1 MSSGTTAT
9 VPADASPPEAK
20 RVRLPLQSIQGLVA
34 TGSLRLSSKE
44 IQLFRQRGILRSETA
59 SRALEAI
66 SETAVASPQS
76 PPAADARALSHA
88 ASSPDQASRSPSA
101 PAAAARVAS
110 PSSSSSSAASVVHT
124 TPTPSPRP
132 SHRELAPGRRSSVQ
146 TNLRAAPART
156 NDLMA
161 IPEAV
166 ATRKQSLPTY
176 HLEVI
181 EDTCSHLRS
190 TSEDPQSSTALT
202 PSMDIS
208 TSFRRHSES
217 FAAARSRLPPRS
229 ASIAI
234 AESMPRRDSSTPPT
248 VVPTPQGM
256 RTILYAASP
265 AHTLYSLPI
274 APLDRIMPNTAQ
286 SHTSAMGAFKF
297 PSSPTTPPPPPME
310 LSSPSPPPAGVRG
323 TSPASAPGRSKRKG
337 LAMRSPSMSDSQDQS
352 PGVIFQLPFGTQ
364 STRRSSSATDHN
376 GRPSGI
382 TPPSTY
388 PSPATSS
395 TQSAV
400 SCHAGADASGPENPP
415 LEPAFTRGLGIHL
428 QGHFTEERVPHPFDT
443 ETANRKA
450 SVVDLPQE
458 TINDQCMPTP
468 QSDSPQVSFK
478 DALVVSKADD
488 SASSRHFQPTTP
500 IVVFSGVE
508 LGNKDTG
515 VRSAGTELV
524 NGSKPERSEK
534 ATGPATDE
542 ADMIGARTKSEGTGQ
557 QPQGTR
563 MGNQEH
569 SLQVQDTIA
578 TAENCNSDP
587 QQHDSTTMPLWAQR
601 QLSIRRQSLIP
612 RPELDFVRGSGILPA
627 ASKDL
632 VLPDGGAVILTYPVL
647 LSDIVKVA
655 QDDAHDRSEGE
666 QDCGDAAVDSH
677 HASAKTVKRRKAS
690 HAGKKRESISAASG
704 TVSQENEGGLYD
716 GASHAGSTKRLMK
729 PASVLPEAQGAFI
742 AMVNGSSSTSQLSPA
757 APVSPLIRHSARR
770 LSTLGSPVE
779 ISTSS
784 TFDTGARARRGS
796 KAEGRRPSQQEL
808 SSEGESDRSGSQQ
821 DSSEVYGGGGPNELH
836 KKGKAKKRELLPKA
850 VATGKIATA
859 KNSMHMAG
867 PMHSPMDI
875 DLDLDRSSNPDDSGN
890 SRVVQKRHLQ
900 EEYDDVTP
908 STPQQKKAKKGAG
921 SQQHRVQQLATP
933 QSDRHHAAS
942 PGLNE
947 DFELASTLLNMH
959 DGVLVDSPSRPETHR
974 QKLPVVKKP
983 RTPKSMPPKPV
994 KATNASPKKTPT
1006 AAPKPPRTPGPGQK
1020 HCEACG
1026 ATETPCWRPGYTA
1039 STVLCNSCGLRYK
1052 KSNVYCTKLSCKYI
1066 PLKTEYAAME
1076 AERVQNGWDHLRC
1089 QECGERVALPILR
1102 NTA

>member
-9 VPADASPPEAK
+9 VPTDAPPPKTK

-76 PPAADARALSHA
+76 PPASDARALSHA

-101 PAAAARVAS
+101 PAAAIGVAS
-110 PSSSSSSAASVVHT
+110 PSSSSSFT

-132 SHRELAPGRRSSVQ
+132 SHLELAPGRRSSVHA
-146 TNLRAAPART
+146 TPRTAPVRT
-156 NDLMA
+156 NDLMS

-166 ATRKQSLPTY
+166 SCRKQSLPTY
-176 HLEVI
+176 HHEI
-181 EDTCSHLRS
+181 IDDTCSHLRS

-234 AESMPRRDSSTPPT
+234 AESLPRRDSTMLPT
-248 VVPTPQGM
+248 VVPTPRGM
-256 RTILYAASP
+256 RTVLYAASP
-265 AHTLYSLPI
+265 AHTLYSLPT
-274 APLDRIMPNTAQ
+274 APPDGIMPNPTQ
-286 SHTSAMGAFKF
+286 SHTSAMGDFKF
-297 PSSPTTPPPPPME
+297 PSSPTTPPRPQTE
-310 LSSPSPPPAGVRG
+310 LGSPSPPPTVFRG

-337 LAMRSPSMSDSQDQS
+337 LAMRSPSISDSQDQS

-364 STRRSSSATDHN
+364 STRRSSSATEHN
-376 GRPSGI
+376 RRHSGT
-382 TPPSTY
+382 TPPPAY

-395 TQSAV
+395 TQSAATLN
-400 SCHAGADASGPENPP
+400 AGTDTSGPENPP
-415 LEPAFTRGLGIHL
+415 LEPAFARGLGIHL

-443 ETANRKA
+443 ETASRKA
-450 SVVDLPQE
+450 GVVELPRE

-478 DALVVSKADD
+478 DALLVARTDE
-488 SASSRHFQPTTP
+488 ATPSRPFQPTTP
-500 IVVFSGVE
+500 IVVFSGVKLSQDAGAE
-508 LGNKDTG
+508 NAETKTAGGMNPEALDEANGS
-515 VRSAGTELV
+515 SAGDTEMLDAQ
-524 NGSKPERSEK
+524 KKHEE
-534 ATGPATDE
+534 TC
-542 ADMIGARTKSEGTGQ
+542 Q
-557 QPQGTR
+557 QPQPTR
-563 MGNQEH
+563 MGSQEH
-569 SLQVQDTIA
+569 SLPVQNPAA
-578 TAENCNSDP
+578 TPDNSISNA
-587 QQHDSTTMPLWAQR
+587 QQNESTTMPLWAQR

-632 VLPDGGAVILTYPVL
+632 VLPKGGAVILAYPVL
-647 LSDIVKVA
+647 LSDVVKVA

-666 QDCGDAAVDSH
+666 QDGGEAAADSH
-677 HASAKTVKRRKAS
+677 QASAKTAKRRKTS
-690 HAGKKRESISAASG
+690 YAGKKRESVSAASG
-704 TVSQENEGGLYD
+704 PVTQESEAGLHNGTLY
-716 GASHAGSTKRLMK
+716 SGSARRLVK
-729 PASVLPEAQGAFI
+729 ATTVLPEAQGGF
-742 AMVNGSSSTSQLSPA
+742 MTTVNGSASQPLPA
-757 APVSPLIRHSARR
+757 VPVSPLIRHSARR

-779 ISTSS
+779 ISTSA
-784 TFDTGARARRGS
+784 TFETGARARRGS
-796 KAEGRRPSQQEL
+796 KAGAGRASQQDL
-808 SSEGESDRSGSQQ
+808 SSEGESDKSGSQQ
-821 DSSEVYGGGGPNELH
+821 DSSEGNGGDDLTENH
-836 KKGKAKKRELLPKA
+836 KKGKAKKRELLPKTM
-850 VATGKIATA
+850 ATGMTLFPKI
-859 KNSMHMAG
+859 SMHMAG
-867 PMHSPMDI
+867 PMHSPMDV
-875 DLDLDRSSNPDDSGN
+875 DLDLHRSSTTGDPGS
-890 SRVVQKRHLQ
+890 SKVVEKRRFQ
-900 EEYDDVTP
+900 EEFDEAMP
-908 STPQQKKAKKGAG
+908 STPEQKKAKKGAG
-921 SQQHRVQQLATP
+921 SQQHRVHQLATP
-933 QSDRHHAAS
+933 QSDHHQAAS

-959 DGVLVDSPSRPETHR
+959 GGVIIDSPSKAETSHR
-974 QKLPVVKKP
+974 LKLPAAKKP
-983 RTPKSMPPKPV
+983 RTPKSLPPKPV
-994 KATNASPKKTPT
+994 KATIASLKKTLT

-1076 AERVQNGWDHLRC
+1076 AERAQNGWDHLRC
-1089 QECGERVALPILR
+1089 QECGERVALPIPR
-1102 NTA
+1102 STA